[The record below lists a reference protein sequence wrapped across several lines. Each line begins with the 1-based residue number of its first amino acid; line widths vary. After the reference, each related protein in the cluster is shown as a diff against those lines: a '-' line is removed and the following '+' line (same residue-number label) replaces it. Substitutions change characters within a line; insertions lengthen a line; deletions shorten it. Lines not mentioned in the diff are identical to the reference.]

1 LGGIALSFVAE
12 SVVVLLEIV
21 SVVTFLFVLYLR
33 YGRDDQ
39 RRQSIGNRHVAPLG
53 PRDKAR
59 IVFFIAV
66 VVATLVSAH
75 IAFSTTALWVGSAI
89 LTGGLLFASG
99 VYFHGVGG
107 LIVDRSIR
115 YAMMMWSASCL
126 FITALLA
133 VLSWGAWRSE
143 ALGGSFDGELLAQF
157 VTPLAQTA
165 GIIIA
170 ATMVVL
176 TNRFT
181 ADQARRSAGQVIY
194 QKLEFA
200 SVELFRF
207 EASHPELVKALWFEE
222 PVKLGD
228 NPTAEEKLAAYNLE
242 QYVCQLL
249 NLFEMELRFRR
260 EGIIPPDVFAS
271 WIVWMYEIC
280 CLPTFVQLWKE
291 ELEPHYITDFQILIN
306 EGIHVGQSDVPYR
319 DSSDEPDWQK
329 VQRFYEKVAE
339 LVSPDNPCGEVKN
352 WLLDRKLLVAA

>member
-1 LGGIALSFVAE
+1 LGFIAE

-21 SVVTFLFVLYLR
+21 SVMTFLFVLYLR

-39 RRQSIGNRHVAPLG
+39 RRQAIGNRHVVPLR
-53 PRDKAR
+53 PRDRAQ
-59 IVFFIAV
+59 IVTF
-66 VVATLVSAH
+66 VALVIVTLVSAH
-75 IAFSTTALWVGSAI
+75 MAFSATALWVGSAI
-89 LTGGLLFASG
+89 LTLGLLAAAG
-99 VYFHGVGG
+99 VYLQGVGR

-126 FITALLA
+126 FIVALLA
-133 VLSWGAWRSE
+133 ALSWGAWRSQE
-143 ALGGSFDGELLAQF
+143 LGGSFDSALLAQF

-194 QKLEFA
+194 QKLENA
-200 SVELFRF
+200 SVQLFRF
-207 EASHPELVKALWFEE
+207 EAEHPELVKALWFEE
-222 PVKLGD
+222 PILLGD
-228 NPTAEEKLAAYNLE
+228 NATVEDKLAAYNLE
-242 QYVCQLL
+242 QYVCQML

-271 WIVWMYEIC
+271 WVVWMYEVC
-280 CLPTFVQLWKE
+280 CLPTFVHLWRN
-291 ELEPHYITDFQILIN
+291 ELEAHYITDFQTLIN

-329 VQRFYEKVAE
+329 VQRFYDKVAE
-339 LVSPDNPCGEVKN
+339 LVSPDNPCGEVRN
-352 WLLDRKLLVAA
+352 WLLERKLLAAA

>member
-1 LGGIALSFVAE
+1 MSFIAE

-21 SVVTFLFVLYLR
+21 SVMTFLFVIYLR

-39 RRQSIGNRHVAPLG
+39 RLQAIGNRHVRRLRAKDRAQIGIFVGLV
-53 PRDKAR
+53 
-59 IVFFIAV
+59 IV
-66 VVATLVSAH
+66 TLVSAH
-75 IAFSTTALWVGSAI
+75 IAFSATALWVGSAI
-89 LTGGLLFASG
+89 LTLGLLAAGG
-99 VYFHGVGG
+99 VYFQGVSR

-115 YAMMMWSASCL
+115 YAMMMWSSSCL
-126 FITALLA
+126 FIVALLA
-133 VLSWGAWRSE
+133 AISWGAWRSQ
-143 ALGGSFDGELLAQF
+143 ALGDGFDGGLLAQF
-157 VTPLAQTA
+157 VAPLAQTA

-181 ADQARRSAGQVIY
+181 ADQAKRSVGQAIY

-207 EASHPELVKALWFEE
+207 EASHPELVKALWFEA
-222 PVKLGD
+222 PVPLSD
-228 NPTAEEKLAAYNLE
+228 NPTADEKLAAYSLE

-280 CLPTFVQLWKE
+280 CLPTFIHIWRN
-291 ELEPHYITDFQILIN
+291 ELEPHYITDFQVLIN

-319 DSSDEPDWQK
+319 DSSDEPDWEK

-339 LVSPDNPCGEVKN
+339 LVSPDNPCGEVRN
-352 WLLDRKLLVAA
+352 WLRERKLLAS